1 MQNSMEIRPIGVEMF
16 HVDRRRDMKKL
27 IVASRSI
34 ANKPNETHNIRHF
47 IPTACLRVTLQ

>member
-1 MQNSMEIRPIGVEMF
+1 MEIRPIGVEMF